1 MHNWS
6 VYIFL
11 VSLLVTFAFIDQF
24 FDLETQKVIR
34 KEKEKRKE
42 ANLKGKKNERPN

>member
-11 VSLLVTFAFIDQF
+11 VSLLVTFIDQF

-42 ANLKGKKNERPN
+42 ANLKEKNERPN